1 MRTDNKLFI
10 LSNGRV
16 AAIDKKTGEIAWEV
30 KLKEYI
36 KTTLSHTVG
45 QIFLEDDKLYIGVS
59 GILLCLS
66 AKDGSFRWKNE
77 LKGWGYSFI
86 SIANANTGA
95 AAQDQ
100 ANAAAM
106 TAAIAASTAATVAAT
121 SASS

>member
-36 KTTLSHTVG
+36 KTTLSYAVG

-66 AKDGSFRWKNE
+66 AKDGSFHWKNE

>member
-30 KLKEYI
+30 KLKDYI
-36 KTTLSHTVG
+36 KTTLSYAVG

-66 AKDGSFRWKNE
+66 AKDGSFHWKNE

>member
-16 AAIDKKTGEIAWEV
+16 AAIDKKTGDIAWEV
-30 KLKEYI
+30 KLKEYV
-36 KTTLSHTVG
+36 KTSLSYAIG
-45 QIFLEDDKLYIGVS
+45 QIFLEEGKLYIGVS
-59 GILLCLS
+59 GILICLS
-66 AKDGSFRWKNE
+66 AKDGSFLWKNE

-106 TAAIAASTAATVAAT
+106 TAAVAASTAATTAAT
-121 SASS
+121 ASSS

>member
-36 KTTLSHTVG
+36 KTTLSYTVG